1 MANPESKF
9 VVSAEDRATAVLKK
23 VASEFGALGKAS
35 SLADTVL
42 GSFGK
47 GFLTSLAS
55 GLSLGGLTAAVKSVA
70 DLQDQFGKMAQKVGV
85 GVQSLTELNY
95 AAKLSDVSTEDLET
109 GLTRLT
115 SKMGDVAQGSKE
127 ATAVFDALG
136 VKVKNSD
143 GTLRS
148 SEDVLKD
155 IAQRFSEFK
164 DGATKTAF
172 AVEIFGRSGAKLI
185 PMLNAGRAGLAELAE
200 EARRLGIVFDEKA
213 AKAAEQFNDNLTRLG
228 QAAQGLKIE
237 LLQGLIPPLY
247 EITQR
252 FIEARAAGID
262 FIDSLDIA
270 ANIKGFGTLDE
281 KIADVQRR
289 LNDAKSGKWTGIFGT
304 DVKGLQA
311 ELEKLL
317 ALRRRV
323 EGRETAQHPAGFST
337 ALLGRGGTVGAEPP
351 RLRGAATGS
360 TPKIPQA
367 DLTDEQKLIVD
378 AGKMFESSVD
388 QTVGAAKRYQ
398 LALQMLDEAYQDGR
412 LTTGEYDAALQK
424 LTHTTATAG
433 DAAYEDLKRLS
444 DAWLDQLDP
453 MREFTRQ
460 LEQVEQALSRG
471 LISPEQAE
479 AIKKRLAEAL
489 QPLSESDAWA
499 VQAAKNIQD
508 ALGQGLYDI
517 LDGNFDNIGKSFG
530 NMLKRMLAEA
540 TAAQLS
546 RALFGND
553 FAKGGGLGG
562 LLGDGLK
569 WLGNL
574 FIPSHADGLDYV
586 PYDGYI
592 AKLHRGERVQTAAEA
607 RNAGPSIVINSTVA
621 PAPGVGMA
629 EMRAYMDR
637 RDAALEARIA
647 ENLRRGRWAGATA

>member
-1 MANPESKF
+1 MADPQSKF
-9 VVSAEDRATAVLKK
+9 VITAEDRASATLKK
-23 VASEFGALGKAS
+23 ISGEFGGLGVAAARAATLLTTFGGALSVGALVSQVKA
-35 SLADTVL
+35 
-42 GSFGK
+42 
-47 GFLTSLAS
+47 
-55 GLSLGGLTAAVKSVA
+55 VA
-70 DLQDQFGKMAQKVGV
+70 DLQDRFGKLAQQTGI
-85 GVQSLTELNY
+85 GVQSLTELDY
-95 AAKLSDVSTEDLET
+95 AAKLSDVSTEDLST
-109 GLTRLT
+109 AVTRLT
-115 SKMGDVAQGSKE
+115 SKMADVAQGSKE
-127 ATAVFDALG
+127 AAAVFDSLG

-148 SEDVLKD
+148 SEEVLKD
-155 IAQRFSEFK
+155 IAQRFSEFA
-164 DGATKTAF
+164 DGSTKTAY

-185 PMLNAGRAGLAELAE
+185 PMLNSGRDGLAEMAD
-200 EARRLGIVFDEKA
+200 EARQLGVVFDEKA
-213 AKAAEQFNDNLTRLG
+213 AKAAERFNDNLTRLG

-289 LNDAKSGKWTGIFGT
+289 LEGAKSGQWTGLFSN

-323 EGRETAQHPAGFST
+323 EGRETAQHPAGFNA
-337 ALLGRGGTVGAEPP
+337 ALLARGATSGAEPP
-351 RLRGAATGS
+351 RLQGPRPAAGAAR
-360 TPKIPQA
+360 IPQA

-412 LTTGEYDAALQK
+412 LTTAEYDAALQK

-517 LDGNFDNIGKSFG
+517 LSGNFDNIGKSFG
-530 NMLKRMLAEA
+530 NMLNRMLAEA

-621 PAPGVGMA
+621 PTPGMNAA
-629 EMRAYMDR
+629 EIRALLDQ
-637 RDAALEARIA
+637 RDAQLRADIGQG
-647 ENLRRGRWAGATA
+647 LRRGRYNWAMA

>member
-9 VVSAEDRATAVLKK
+9 VITAEDRATATLKK
-23 VASEFGALGKAS
+23 VSAEFGGLGRAAISAAS
-35 SLADTVL
+35 TLTA
-42 GSFGK
+42 FG
-47 GFLTSLAS
+47 GA
-55 GLSLGGLTAAVKSVA
+55 LSLGALVAQVKSVA
-70 DLQDQFGKMAQKVGV
+70 DLQDRFGKLAQQTGI
-85 GVQSLTELNY
+85 GVQSLTELDY
-95 AAKLSDVSTEDLET
+95 AAKLSDVSTEDLST
-109 GLTRLT
+109 GITRLT

-127 ATAVFDALG
+127 AAAVFDSLG
-136 VKVKNSD
+136 VKVKNND

-148 SEDVLKD
+148 SEEVLKD
-155 IAQRFSEFK
+155 IAQRFSEFA
-164 DGATKTAF
+164 DGSTKTAY

-185 PMLNAGRAGLAELAE
+185 PMLNSGRDGLAEMAD
-200 EARRLGIVFDEKA
+200 EARSLGVVFDEKA
-213 AKAAEQFNDNLTRLG
+213 AKAAERFNDNLTRLG

-237 LLQGLIPPLY
+237 LLQGLIPPLT

-289 LNDAKSGKWTGIFGT
+289 LEGAKSGQWTGLFSN

-311 ELEKLL
+311 ELERLL
-317 ALRRRV
+317 GLRRRV
-323 EGRETAQHPAGFST
+323 EDRKTAQHPAGFST

-351 RLRGAATGS
+351 GLRAPATGGEQRE
-360 TPKIPQA
+360 PQLE
-367 DLTDEQKLIVD
+367 LTDEQKLIVD
-378 AGKMFESSVD
+378 SYKMFEQAVD
-388 QTVGAAKRYQ
+388 STAGNAKRLQ
-398 LALQMLDEAYQDGR
+398 LAITMLDKAYQDGDIS
-412 LTTGEYDAALQK
+412 LEAYEAAMHKLQA
-424 LTHTTATAG
+424 TSATAG
-433 DAAYEDLKRLS
+433 DAAYDGLKKLA
-444 DAWLDQLDP
+444 DEWLDQLEP
-453 MREFTRQ
+453 MREYTRQ

-479 AIKKRLAEAL
+479 AIKKRLAEAMK
-489 QPLSESDAWA
+489 PLNEADAWA

-517 LDGNFDNIGKSFG
+517 LSGNFDNIGKSFG
-530 NMLKRMLAEA
+530 NMLNRMLAEA

>member
-9 VVSAEDRATAVLKK
+9 VITAEDRATATLKK
-23 VASEFGALGKAS
+23 VSAEFGGLGRAAMS
-35 SLADTVL
+35 AAGMLA
-42 GSFGK
+42 GFG
-47 GFLTSLAS
+47 GA
-55 GLSLGGLTAAVKSVA
+55 LSLGALVSQVKSVA
-70 DLQDQFGKMAQKVGV
+70 DLQDRFGKLAQQTGI
-85 GVQSLTELNY
+85 GVQSLTELDY
-95 AAKLSDVSTEDLET
+95 AAKLSDVSTEDLST
-109 GLTRLT
+109 GITRLT
-115 SKMGDVAQGSKE
+115 SKMADVAQGSKE
-127 ATAVFDALG
+127 AAAVFDSLG

-148 SEDVLKD
+148 SEEVLKD
-155 IAQRFSEFK
+155 IAQRFSEFA
-164 DGATKTAF
+164 DGSTKTAY

-185 PMLNAGRAGLAELAE
+185 PMLNSGRDGLAEMAD
-200 EARRLGIVFDEKA
+200 EARRLGVVFDEKA
-213 AKAAEQFNDNLTRLG
+213 AKAAERFNDNLTRLG

-289 LNDAKSGKWTGIFGT
+289 LEGAKSGQWTGLFSN

-323 EGRETAQHPAGFST
+323 EGRETAQHPAGFNA
-337 ALLGRGGTVGAEPP
+337 ALLARGATSGAEPP
-351 RLRGAATGS
+351 RLRGPATAGS
-360 TPKIPQA
+360 APKIPQA

-433 DAAYEDLKRLS
+433 DAAYDDLKRLS

-530 NMLKRMLAEA
+530 NMLKRMAAEA
-540 TAAQLS
+540 MAANLG

-553 FAKGGGLGG
+553 FAKGGGVGG
-562 LLGDGLK
+562 LLGEGLK

-574 FIPSHADGLDYV
+574 FIPSHANGLDYV

-607 RNAGPSIVINSTVA
+607 RNAGPSIVIQSTVA
-621 PAPGVGMA
+621 PTPGMNAA
-629 EMRAYMDR
+629 EIRALLDQ
-637 RDAALEARIA
+637 RDAQLRADIGQG
-647 ENLRRGRWAGATA
+647 LRRGRYNWAMA

>member
-9 VVSAEDRATAVLKK
+9 VITAEDRATATLKK
-23 VASEFGALGKAS
+23 VSAEFGGLGRAALSAAS
-35 SLADTVL
+35 TLTA
-42 GSFGK
+42 FG
-47 GFLTSLAS
+47 GA
-55 GLSLGGLTAAVKSVA
+55 LSLGALVAQVKSVA
-70 DLQDQFGKMAQKVGV
+70 DLQDRFGKLAQQTGI
-85 GVQSLTELNY
+85 GVQSLTELDY
-95 AAKLSDVSTEDLET
+95 AAKLSDVSTEDLST
-109 GLTRLT
+109 GITRLT

-127 ATAVFDALG
+127 ATAVFDSLG
-136 VKVKNSD
+136 VKVKNND

-148 SEDVLKD
+148 SEEVLKD
-155 IAQRFSEFK
+155 IAQRFSEFA
-164 DGATKTAF
+164 DGSTKTAY

-185 PMLNAGRAGLAELAE
+185 PMLNSGRDGLAEMAD
-200 EARRLGIVFDEKA
+200 EARALGVVFDEKA
-213 AKAAEQFNDNLTRLG
+213 AKAAERFNDNLTRLG

-289 LNDAKSGKWTGIFGT
+289 LEGAKSGQWTGLFSN

-323 EGRETAQHPAGFST
+323 EGRETAQHPAGFNA
-337 ALLGRGGTVGAEPP
+337 ALLARGATSGAEPP
-351 RLRGAATGS
+351 RLRGPATGGAA
-360 TPKIPQA
+360 KIPQA

-479 AIKKRLAEAL
+479 AIKKRLADAL

-517 LDGNFDNIGKSFG
+517 LSGNFDNIGKSFG
-530 NMLKRMLAEA
+530 NMLNRMLAEA

-607 RNAGPSIVINSTVA
+607 RNAGPSIVIQSTVA
-621 PAPGVGMA
+621 PTPGMNAA
-629 EMRAYMDR
+629 EIRALLDQ
-637 RDAALEARIA
+637 RDAQLKADIGQG
-647 ENLRRGRWAGATA
+647 LRRGRYNWAMA

>member
-9 VVSAEDRATAVLKK
+9 VITAEDRATATLKR
-23 VASEFGALGKAS
+23 VSTEFGGLGRAALSAAS
-35 SLADTVL
+35 TLTA
-42 GSFGK
+42 FG
-47 GFLTSLAS
+47 GA
-55 GLSLGGLTAAVKSVA
+55 LSLGALVAQVKSVA
-70 DLQDQFGKMAQKVGV
+70 DLQDRFGKLAQQTGI
-85 GVQSLTELNY
+85 GVQSLTELDY
-95 AAKLSDVSTEDLET
+95 AAKLSDVSTEDLST
-109 GLTRLT
+109 GVTRLT

-127 ATAVFDALG
+127 AAAVFDSLG
-136 VKVKNSD
+136 VKVKNND

-148 SEDVLKD
+148 SEEVLKD
-155 IAQRFSEFK
+155 IAQRFSEFA
-164 DGATKTAF
+164 DGSTKTAY
-172 AVEIFGRSGAKLI
+172 AVELFGRSGAKLI
-185 PMLNAGRAGLAELAE
+185 PLLNSGRDGLAEMAD
-200 EARRLGIVFDEKA
+200 EARALGVVFDEKA
-213 AKAAEQFNDNLTRLG
+213 AKSAERFNDNLTRLG

-530 NMLKRMLAEA
+530 NMLKRMAAEA
-540 TAAQLS
+540 MAANLG

-553 FAKGGGLGG
+553 FAKGGGVGG
-562 LLGDGLK
+562 LLGEGLK

-607 RNAGPSIVINSTVA
+607 RNAGPSIVIQSTVA
-621 PAPGVGMA
+621 PTPGMNAA
-629 EMRAYMDR
+629 EVRALLDQ
-637 RDAALEARIA
+637 RDAQLKADIGQG
-647 ENLRRGRWAGATA
+647 LRRGRYNWAMV

>member
-9 VVSAEDRATAVLKK
+9 VITAEDRATATLKR
-23 VASEFGALGKAS
+23 VSAEFGGLGRAALSAAGMLAGFGGALSVGVIVSQVKA
-35 SLADTVL
+35 
-42 GSFGK
+42 
-47 GFLTSLAS
+47 
-55 GLSLGGLTAAVKSVA
+55 VA
-70 DLQDQFGKMAQKVGV
+70 DLQDRFGKLAQQTGI
-85 GVQSLTELNY
+85 GVQSLTELDY
-95 AAKLSDVSTEDLET
+95 AAKLSDVSTEDLST
-109 GLTRLT
+109 AVTRLT

-127 ATAVFDALG
+127 ATAVFDSLG
-136 VKVKNSD
+136 VKVKNND

-148 SEDVLKD
+148 SEEVLKD
-155 IAQRFSEFK
+155 IAQRFSEFA
-164 DGATKTAF
+164 DGSTKTAY

-185 PMLNAGRAGLAELAE
+185 PLLNSGRDGLAEMAD
-200 EARRLGIVFDEKA
+200 EARQLGVVFDEKA
-213 AKAAEQFNDNLTRLG
+213 AKAAERFNDNLTRLG
-228 QAAQGLKIE
+228 QAAQGLKIA
-237 LLQGLIPPLY
+237 LLQDLIPPLT

-530 NMLKRMLAEA
+530 NMLKRMAAEA
-540 TAAQLS
+540 MAANLG

-553 FAKGGGLGG
+553 FAKGGGVGG
-562 LLGDGLK
+562 LLGEGLK

-607 RNAGPSIVINSTVA
+607 RNAGPSIVIQSTVA
-621 PAPGVGMA
+621 PTPGMNAA
-629 EMRAYMDR
+629 EVRALLDQ
-637 RDAALEARIA
+637 RDAQLKADIGQG
-647 ENLRRGRWAGATA
+647 LRRGRYNWAMV

>member
-9 VVSAEDRATAVLKK
+9 VITAEDRATATLKR
-23 VASEFGALGKAS
+23 VSTEFGGLGRAALSAAS
-35 SLADTVL
+35 TLTA
-42 GSFGK
+42 FG
-47 GFLTSLAS
+47 GA
-55 GLSLGGLTAAVKSVA
+55 LSLGALVAQVKSVA
-70 DLQDQFGKMAQKVGV
+70 DLQDRFGKLAQQTGI
-85 GVQSLTELNY
+85 GVQSLTELDY
-95 AAKLSDVSTEDLET
+95 AAKLSDVSTEDLST
-109 GLTRLT
+109 GVTRLT

-127 ATAVFDALG
+127 AAAVFDSLG
-136 VKVKNSD
+136 VKVKNND

-148 SEDVLKD
+148 SEEVLKD
-155 IAQRFSEFK
+155 IAQRFSEFA
-164 DGATKTAF
+164 DGSTKTAY
-172 AVEIFGRSGAKLI
+172 AVELFGRSGAKLI
-185 PMLNAGRAGLAELAE
+185 PLLNSGRDGLAEMAD
-200 EARRLGIVFDEKA
+200 EARALGVVFDEKA
-213 AKAAEQFNDNLTRLG
+213 AKSAERFNDNLTRLG

-517 LDGNFDNIGKSFG
+517 LSGNFDNIGKSFG
-530 NMLKRMLAEA
+530 NMLNRMLAEA

-569 WLGNL
+569 WRGNL

-621 PAPGVGMA
+621 PTPGMNPA
-629 EMRAYMDR
+629 EIRALLDQ
-637 RDAALEARIA
+637 RDAKLKAGIGQG
-647 ENLRRGRWAGATA
+647 LRRGRYDWAMA

>member
-9 VVSAEDRATAVLKK
+9 VITAEDRATATLKK
-23 VASEFGALGKAS
+23 VSAEFGGLGRAALSAAGM
-35 SLADTVL
+35 LA
-42 GSFGK
+42 GFG
-47 GFLTSLAS
+47 GA
-55 GLSLGGLTAAVKSVA
+55 LSLGALVSQVKSVA
-70 DLQDQFGKMAQKVGV
+70 DLQDRFGKLAQQTGI
-85 GVQSLTELNY
+85 GVQSLTELDY
-95 AAKLSDVSTEDLET
+95 AAKLSDASTEDLST
-109 GLTRLT
+109 GITRLT

-127 ATAVFDALG
+127 AAAVFDSLG
-136 VKVKNSD
+136 VKVKNND

-148 SEDVLKD
+148 SEEVLKD
-155 IAQRFSEFK
+155 IAQRFSEFA
-164 DGATKTAF
+164 DGSTKTAY

-185 PMLNAGRAGLAELAE
+185 PLLNSGRDGLAEMAD
-200 EARRLGIVFDEKA
+200 EARQLGVVFDEKA
-213 AKAAEQFNDNLTRLG
+213 AKAAERFNDNLTRLG

-289 LNDAKSGKWTGIFGT
+289 LEGAKSGQWTGLFSN

-323 EGRETAQHPAGFST
+323 EGRETAQHPAGFNA
-337 ALLGRGGTVGAEPP
+337 ALLARGATSGAEPP
-351 RLRGAATGS
+351 RLRGPATGGAA
-360 TPKIPQA
+360 KIPQA

-378 AGKMFESSVD
+378 AGKLFESSVD

-479 AIKKRLAEAL
+479 AIKKRLADAL

-530 NMLKRMLAEA
+530 NMLKRMAAEA
-540 TAAQLS
+540 MAANLG

-553 FAKGGGLGG
+553 FAKGGGVGG
-562 LLGDGLK
+562 LLGEGLK

-607 RNAGPSIVINSTVA
+607 RNAGPSIVIQSTVA
-621 PAPGVGMA
+621 PTPGMNAA
-629 EMRAYMDR
+629 EIRALLDQ
-637 RDAALEARIA
+637 RDAQLRADIGQG
-647 ENLRRGRWAGATA
+647 LRRGRYNWAMA

>member
-9 VVSAEDRATAVLKK
+9 VITAEDRATATLKR
-23 VASEFGALGKAS
+23 VSAEFGGLGRAALSAAGMLTGFGSALSVGVIVSQVKA
-35 SLADTVL
+35 
-42 GSFGK
+42 
-47 GFLTSLAS
+47 
-55 GLSLGGLTAAVKSVA
+55 VA
-70 DLQDQFGKMAQKVGV
+70 DLQDRFGKLAQQTGI
-85 GVQSLTELNY
+85 GVQSLTELDY
-95 AAKLSDVSTEDLET
+95 AAKLSDVSTEDLST
-109 GLTRLT
+109 GITRLT

-127 ATAVFDALG
+127 AAAVFDSLG
-136 VKVKNSD
+136 VKVKNND

-148 SEDVLKD
+148 SEEVLKD
-155 IAQRFSEFK
+155 IAQRFSEFA
-164 DGATKTAF
+164 DGSTKTAY

-185 PMLNAGRAGLAELAE
+185 PMLNSGRDGLAEMAD
-200 EARRLGIVFDEKA
+200 EARALGVVFDEKA
-213 AKAAEQFNDNLTRLG
+213 AKAAERFNDNLTRLG

-270 ANIKGFGTLDE
+270 ANIRGFGTLDE

-289 LNDAKSGKWTGIFGT
+289 LEGAKSGQWTGLFSN

-323 EGRETAQHPAGFST
+323 EGRETAQHPAGFNA
-337 ALLGRGGTVGAEPP
+337 ALLARGATSGAEPP
-351 RLRGAATGS
+351 RLQGPRPAAGAAR
-360 TPKIPQA
+360 IPQA

-517 LDGNFDNIGKSFG
+517 LSGNFDNIGKSFG
-530 NMLKRMLAEA
+530 NMLNRMLAEA

-607 RNAGPSIVINSTVA
+607 RNAGPSIVIQSTVA
-621 PAPGVGMA
+621 PTPGMNAA
-629 EMRAYMDR
+629 EIRALLDQ
-637 RDAALEARIA
+637 RDAQLKADIGQG
-647 ENLRRGRWAGATA
+647 LRRGRYNWAMA

>member
-9 VVSAEDRATAVLKK
+9 VITAEDRATATLKR
-23 VASEFGALGKAS
+23 VSAEFGGLGRAALSAAGM
-35 SLADTVL
+35 LTGL
-42 GSFGK
+42 GS
-47 GFLTSLAS
+47 A
-55 GLSLGGLTAAVKSVA
+55 LSVGVIVSQVKAVA
-70 DLQDQFGKMAQKVGV
+70 DLQDRFGKLAQQTGI
-85 GVQSLTELNY
+85 GVQSLTELDY
-95 AAKLSDVSTEDLET
+95 AAKLSDVSTEDLST
-109 GLTRLT
+109 GITRLT

-127 ATAVFDALG
+127 AAAVFDSLG

-143 GTLRS
+143 GSLRS
-148 SEDVLKD
+148 SEEVLKD
-155 IAQRFSEFK
+155 IAQRFSEFA
-164 DGATKTAF
+164 DGSTKTAY

-185 PMLNAGRAGLAELAE
+185 PLLNSGRDGLAEMAD
-200 EARRLGIVFDEKA
+200 EARQLGVVFDEKA
-213 AKAAEQFNDNLTRLG
+213 AKAAERFNDNLTRLG

-237 LLQGLIPPLY
+237 LLQGLIPPLT

-262 FIDSLDIA
+262 FIDALDIA

-289 LNDAKSGKWTGIFGT
+289 LEGAKSGQWTGLFSN

-337 ALLGRGGTVGAEPP
+337 ALLGRGGTTGAEPP

-367 DLTDEQKLIVD
+367 ELTDEQKLIVD

-433 DAAYEDLKRLS
+433 DAAYDDLKRLS

-517 LDGNFDNIGKSFG
+517 LSGNFDNIGKSFG
-530 NMLKRMLAEA
+530 NMLNRMLAEA

-621 PAPGVGMA
+621 PTPGMNAA
-629 EMRAYMDR
+629 EVRALLDQ
-637 RDAALEARIA
+637 RDAQIKADIGQG
-647 ENLRRGRWAGATA
+647 LRRGRYDWAMA